1 MSPIGPGSPAPPVRG
16 VDLSAGPVA
25 LFFYK
30 VTCPVCRQAAPKATA
45 FERAYP
51 GRVVGVGQDPEGD
64 LEAFSREWDMAIRSI
79 VDAEPYE
86 ASNAYGIEVVPT
98 LVLVGEGGVVD
109 DVVQAWDRDGYNRV
123 SLRLAE
129 LTGREY
135 AVVSDPGDGLPPFR
149 PG

>member
-1 MSPIGPGSPAPPVRG
+1 MSPIAAGTPAPPVPG
-16 VDLSAGPVA
+16 ADLSGAPVA

-30 VTCPVCRQAAPKATA
+30 VTCPVCVMAAPKAAA

-51 GRVVGVGQDPEGD
+51 GRVVGIGQDPHED
-64 LEAFSREWDMAIRSI
+64 LEAFSREYGMAIRSV
-79 VDAEPYE
+79 VDAEPYD

-98 LVLVGEGGVVD
+98 LVLVGDGGVVD
-109 DVVQAWDRDGYNRV
+109 YVVQAWDRDGYNRI

-135 AVVSDPGDGLPPFR
+135 AVVSDASDGLPPFR